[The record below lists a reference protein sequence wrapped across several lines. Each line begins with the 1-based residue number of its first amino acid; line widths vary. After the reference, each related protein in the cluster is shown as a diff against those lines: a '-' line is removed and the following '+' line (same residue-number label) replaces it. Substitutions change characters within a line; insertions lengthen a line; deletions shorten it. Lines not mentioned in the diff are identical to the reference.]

1 MSDFRQFVEISR
13 VKHPL
18 RKVLGTGYRAVEEAI
33 DEVTIWWGGM
43 DSKITR
49 KRVREDDKEP
59 CGGANLV

>member
-1 MSDFRQFVEISR
+1 M
-13 VKHPL
+13 
-18 RKVLGTGYRAVEEAI
+18 LGTGYRAVEEAI
-33 DEVTIWWGGM
+33 DEVTIWWGEM